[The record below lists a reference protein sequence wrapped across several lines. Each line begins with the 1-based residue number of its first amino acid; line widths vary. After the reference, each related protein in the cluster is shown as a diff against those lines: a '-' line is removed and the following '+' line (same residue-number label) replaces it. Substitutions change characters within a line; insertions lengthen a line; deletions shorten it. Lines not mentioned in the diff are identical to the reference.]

1 MVINKPTDV
10 LHIVNE
16 RSEELA
22 NLGCVDPDGLAKVIM
37 TLVELRGY
45 LQEAEDD
52 RRVAKFMK
60 ERNMPYKF
68 LIELFEYDLRQARFC
83 AERFDEIMNWNKES

>member
-10 LHIVNE
+10 LHIVSE

-22 NLGCVDPDGLAKVIM
+22 TLGCVDPDALAQVIM
-37 TLVELRGY
+37 ELVELRGY
-45 LQEAEDD
+45 LQQAEDD
-52 RRVAKFMK
+52 RRAANFFK
-60 ERNMPYKF
+60 ERHMPYKF

-83 AERFDEIMNWNKES
+83 AERFDEMMNRNKES